1 VRRSSSEAGPE
12 IFIGLVGAVGTDLE
26 ALTEAITNSLKEVSY
41 TTSVVKLSQLL
52 QGFPKWKGLPLQPED
67 DRIREHMKAG
77 SEFRE
82 ILARGDALAAY
93 SIGEIRNH
101 REDVTGNIDKLAP
114 RHAYVLR
121 SLKHPDEAA
130 FLKRVYGQYFFLVG
144 AYSPRDDRLSNLA
157 HRIAESRGS
166 IRAEDFEDKAR
177 ELNRI
182 DEEETD
188 APLGQNVRG
197 TFPLA
202 DVFVDTREKTSMRQA
217 IERFIQIL
225 FGHPFHTPT
234 EAEYGMFIAKAA
246 ALRSAALPRQ
256 VGAAIASE
264 NGDVV
269 AMGTNEVPKFLGGLY
284 WPGDSNDGRDFKLG
298 FDVSDRM
305 KRNSL
310 SEILNRLSWHG
321 WIARDKEELDPK
333 DRVQEAM
340 AIMKGTQLMKTIEF
354 IRAVHAEVAAILNA
368 GLHGISVKGCTLY
381 TTTFP
386 CHDCARHI
394 VASGIRRVIY
404 IEPYPK
410 SLAVEF
416 HEDSIAVDQVR
427 EPCDRVNFKPFVGIA
442 PRRYM
447 EFFDIG
453 QLVRK
458 KDDGQIIDWNSLK
471 YTAAP
476 KLIDIPPIPPI
487 YLAQEKAELA
497 RVIEECGRGQLLEYS
512 S

>member
-1 VRRSSSEAGPE
+1 MPSSSEAGPE

-26 ALTEAITNSLKEVSY
+26 GLTEAISTSLKEVSY
-41 TTSVVKLSQLL
+41 STSVVKLSQLL
-52 QGFPKWKGLPLQPED
+52 QGFPRWKDLPVEPED
-67 DRIREHMKAG
+67 ERVRAHMRAG
-77 SEFRE
+77 SEFRV

-93 SIGEIRNH
+93 SIGKIRDD
-101 REDVTGNIDKLAP
+101 REAITGNTDRLAG
-114 RHAYVLR
+114 RRAYVLR
-121 SLKHPDEAA
+121 SLKHPDEVT
-130 FLKRVYGQYFFLVG
+130 FLRRVYGQYFFLVG

-157 HRIAESRGS
+157 HRIAESHGS
-166 IRAEDFEDKAR
+166 IRAEDFEDEAR
-177 ELNRI
+177 GMNRI

-202 DVFVDTREKTSMRQA
+202 DVFVDTREKPAMRDAVQ
-217 IERFIQIL
+217 RFIEIL
-225 FGHPFHTPT
+225 FAHPFHTPT
-234 EAEYGMFIAKAA
+234 QAEYGMFVAKAA

-264 NGDVV
+264 NGDVI
-269 AMGTNEVPKFLGGLY
+269 AMGTNEVPKFSGGLY
-284 WPGDSNDGRDFKLG
+284 WPGDPNDSRDFKLG

-310 SEILNRLSWHG
+310 SEILKRLSSHG
-321 WIARDKEELDPK
+321 WISADKERVDQK
-333 DRVQEAM
+333 DKLQQAM

-354 IRAVHAEVAAILNA
+354 SRAVHAEVAAILNA
-368 GLHGISVKGCTLY
+368 GLHGISVSACTLY

-394 VASGIRRVIY
+394 VASGIQKVVY

-416 HEDSIAVDQVR
+416 HEDSITVDQAR
-427 EPCDRVNFKPFVGIA
+427 ECGGRVNFKPFVGIA
-442 PRRYM
+442 PRRYV

-453 QLVRK
+453 QVIRK
-458 KDDGQIIDWNSLK
+458 KADGQVIDWNMLK
-471 YTAAP
+471 YTAVP
-476 KLIDIPPIPPI
+476 KLIDAPSIPPI

-497 RVIEECGRGQLLEYS
+497 RVVEQCQTRQLLENS
-512 S
+512 R